1 MHTHTH
7 HTRKAFIYAS
17 PPSPITSIT
26 TITTITSHRHHYHY
40 HHRCCVGVTTEQ
52 ERERLNE
59 KMREER
65 IHIYIHIHAHST
77 HTRGNVAAA
86 VVYQQQQRWLRT
98 RDAGTAD
105 RIYVHI
111 HRDAVDEK
119 RERDA
124 RMRARSL
131 PHLRRCPAFSQR
143 TRTALVTLSHLFTW
157 TGHDYLSLSQLQGIM
172 SYACGRV
179 HYSIVREDD
188 TAAARQRA
196 RKTELLRTRA
206 RAPTQWPR
214 IGARIPMRVYEQA
227 VRVPPFPPL
236 PPARILGIVD
246 REEASA

>member
-1 MHTHTH
+1 
-7 HTRKAFIYAS
+7 
-17 PPSPITSIT
+17 
-26 TITTITSHRHHYHY
+26 
-40 HHRCCVGVTTEQ
+40 
-52 ERERLNE
+52 
-59 KMREER
+59 
-65 IHIYIHIHAHST
+65 
-77 HTRGNVAAA
+77 
-86 VVYQQQQRWLRT
+86 
-98 RDAGTAD
+98 
-105 RIYVHI
+105 
-111 HRDAVDEK
+111 
-119 RERDA
+119 
-124 RMRARSL
+124 MRARSL

-214 IGARIPMRVYEQA
+214 SGARIPMRVYEQA

-246 REEASA
+246 REEASAWRKQWMTVSLTVSQRRWMTREIFHYLPSRVECVYSLLIRGSRVIGAEADIHTYVRTYVETLDFFFLL